1 VSGQPRW
8 RTAAVLGLFLA
19 ALAAAVWGWRLFA
32 FLTDDAYI
40 AFRTVHNHMAGHGW
54 VWNPPPFRPVEG
66 YTSFLWLVLLEGV
79 WRLTGVAPPDS
90 ANLLSLAFGCATLLL
105 AGWMVLRMRLPEPLA
120 RHRLAFLALVLLGT
134 VTNRTW
140 LAWLSSGLETALFNF
155 ALTLWVFC
163 VLERR
168 PERRASWYFG
178 VSSSATL
185 AALTRPDG
193 VLAVLATLALLG
205 LDPLDPERRRLPRR
219 RVLVACLPLLGS
231 PLHFLWR
238 RSFYGEWLPNTWYA
252 KAGAPWPEAG
262 VRYLASF
269 VLEYALWIWLA
280 LALVVAVRAARS
292 GRAAIASGLRRN
304 PQVAV
309 VVGVLVAQV
318 GYYTFAIGGDH
329 FEYRIYSV
337 LVPLGFVSFLWLL
350 ARLAL
355 PASWAL
361 AGFAVFL
368 GVAAPL
374 PWLHYAETR
383 NLTTRRETWVMVR
396 PVAPRF
402 PALLRPY
409 AQLFDSLQ
417 EWLIVRHVGMRHQEH
432 KVFHQTQRDRYPR
445 REDGQR
451 YGRDRPAVSVEMAI
465 GVYGWVLPNVAVI
478 DYFGLTDHVIAR
490 TPAPLRM
497 PAEPTRLP
505 PGLRGK
511 RLMAHD
517 RRPPPGYVEC
527 FEPDLRVVRDRRVVR
542 RPRAA
547 PLTPER
553 IRECESRDWPAP
565 EVSPRSGR

>member
-1 VSGQPRW
+1 MSGQSRW
-8 RTAAVLGLFLA
+8 RAAAVLGLFLT
-19 ALAAAVWGWRLFA
+19 ALAAAVWGWRVFA

-66 YTSFLWLVLLEGV
+66 YTSFLWVVLLEGV
-79 WRLTGVAPPDS
+79 WRLTGVEPPDS
-90 ANLLSLAFGCATLLL
+90 ANWLSLGFGCATLLL
-105 AGWMVLRMRLPEPLA
+105 AGWMVLRMRLPESLA
-120 RHRLAFLALVLLGT
+120 RHRLVFLALVLIGP

-155 ALTLWVFC
+155 ALTLWLFC

-193 VLAVLATLALLG
+193 VLALLATLALLA
-205 LDPLDPERRRLPRR
+205 LDPLDPERRPLPRR
-219 RVLVACLPLLGS
+219 RVVVACLPLLGS

-252 KAGAPWPEAG
+252 KAGSPWPEAG
-262 VRYLASF
+262 IRYLASF

-280 LALVVAVRAARS
+280 LALVVAVRAARR
-292 GRAAIASGLRRN
+292 GRAATAHGLRRN
-304 PQVAV
+304 PHVALA
-309 VVGVLVAQV
+309 VGVLVAQL
-318 GYYTFAIGGDH
+318 GYYTIVIGGDH

-337 LVPLGFVSFLWLL
+337 LVPLVFVSFLWLL

-355 PASWAL
+355 PARWAL
-361 AGFAVFL
+361 AAFAVFL

-417 EWLIVRHVGMRHQEH
+417 KWLIVRHVGMRHQEH
-432 KVFHQTQRDRYPR
+432 KVFHQTQLDRYPR
-445 REDGQR
+445 REDGRR
-451 YGRDRPAVSVEMAI
+451 YGLDHPAVSVEMAI

-490 TPAPLRM
+490 TPAPRRV
-497 PAEPTRLP
+497 PAEPANLP

-542 RPRAA
+542 RPRTA

-553 IRECESRDWPAP
+553 IRECESRDWSAP
-565 EVSPRSGR
+565 EASPQSSR